1 MRTFEILTLVTL
13 FLALIV
19 RFWPV
24 EKRPIWTNYLPVAA
38 MLFILIHLGIEG
50 YRWQMVPDYTLAI
63 WLFVLSLP
71 QLFGKK
77 IIPSIKMNFIKRAKI
92 EKLLG
97 FAMIAFAISMPALV
111 PVFQMPE
118 PTGQYAIGT
127 TSFAWIDKS
136 RPETFTSDPDDRR
149 LVFVQVWYPAVPF
162 ENATPL
168 PMWIDL
174 EEIGPVMAKGFFLPE
189 FFFDHFMMIKSN
201 SYLNAPIAIEQN
213 TFYPIL
219 VFSHGYAPGFFAQNM
234 VQMEELA
241 SHGYIVFSIGHAY
254 ESALVWDTRGQAIPA
269 SETQINAFYTEAEEA
284 DKIHRDAYYAS
295 EVEKPAAIRAWL
307 DAVPIA
313 QQSIQVWTEDT
324 QFVLSQIERM
334 NLGQVDSPFSGY
346 MDTTQIGVFG
356 QSFGGA
362 VAFQVC
368 AVDPRC
374 KVSMNMDGSLW
385 VTLLDIP
392 LQTPFLMMYGEHTR
406 GMNDW
411 ALSLST
417 GRGHSLWVHGA
428 QHNNFT
434 DSSLVGPL
442 LRFPLW
448 NALGSINGQ
457 QMERIMN
464 AYTLTFFDQT
474 LKGIP
479 SPLLQGD
486 SPDYPEVELKTFTQL
501 HNKYS
506 FNSTK
511 REKK

>member
-1 MRTFEILTLVTL
+1 
-13 FLALIV
+13 
-19 RFWPV
+19 
-24 EKRPIWTNYLPVAA
+24 
-38 MLFILIHLGIEG
+38 
-50 YRWQMVPDYTLAI
+50 MVPAYALTI

-71 QLFGKK
+71 QLLGKK
-77 IIPSIKMNFIKRAKI
+77 VTPSIKKSFKKRALI
-92 EKLLG
+92 GKLLG
-97 FAMIAFAISMPALV
+97 FVIIVFAISMPALV
-111 PVFQMPE
+111 PVFQIPE
-118 PTGQYAIGT
+118 PTGQYAVGT
-127 TSFAWIDKS
+127 TSYAFTDDS
-136 RPETFTSDPDDRR
+136 RPEIFTPNPDDKR
-149 LVFVQVWYPAVPF
+149 LVYVQVWYPADPF
-162 ENATPL
+162 ENTTPL
-168 PMWIDL
+168 PMWIVAD
-174 EEIGPVMAKGFFLPE
+174 EIGPVMAKGFFLPE

-201 SYLNAPIAIEQN
+201 SYLDAPVATVQEIS
-213 TFYPIL
+213 FPVL

-241 SHGYIVFSIGHAY
+241 SHGYIVFSIGHTY
-254 ESALVWDTRGQAIPA
+254 ESAMVWDARGQVILA
-269 SETQINAFYTEAEEA
+269 SETQMNAFYTEAEET
-284 DKIHRDAYYAS
+284 DKFHIDAYYAS
-295 EVEKPAAIRAWL
+295 DFEKPAAIRTWL
-307 DAVPIA
+307 EAVPIA
-313 QQSIQVWTEDT
+313 QQSIQIWTEDT

-334 NLGQVDSPFSGY
+334 NLGQVNSPFSGS
-346 MDTTQIGVFG
+346 MDTTHIGVFG

-374 KVSMNMDGSLW
+374 KASMNMDGSLW
-385 VTLLDIP
+385 GTLLDTP
-392 LQTPFLMMYGEHTR
+392 LQTPFLMMYGEHTK

-417 GRGHSLWVHGA
+417 GRGYSLVVQGT

-464 AYTLTFFDQT
+464 AYTLAFFDQT

-486 SPDYPEVELKTFTQL
+486 SPDYPEVELRIFHPTSQ
-501 HNKYS
+501 
-506 FNSTK
+506 
-511 REKK
+511 